1 MAPAPIAVAYERFV
15 SATSALLP
23 KAELS
28 DPFLLDF
35 NENRPTDV
43 LNCPVVFD
51 PDDSDPMAV
60 LPFAVE

>member
-1 MAPAPIAVAYERFV
+1 MAPNPIAVAYERLV
-15 SATSALLP
+15 SATSASAP
-23 KAELS
+23 KAELL